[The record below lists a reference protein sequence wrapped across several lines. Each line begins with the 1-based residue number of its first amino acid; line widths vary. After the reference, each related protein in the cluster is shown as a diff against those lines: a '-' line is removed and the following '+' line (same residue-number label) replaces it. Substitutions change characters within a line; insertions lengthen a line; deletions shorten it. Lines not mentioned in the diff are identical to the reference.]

1 MVTFTD
7 IKLPNTMEK
16 IKQIQETQTKD
27 QLIHYM
33 LKAMECRVDEVKND
47 IDISKQMHPLGVETD
62 LIKTLNNL
70 VEDPLS
76 HLIGLKNDINNTIS
90 SVVMLILKE
99 YFKSKSDIVKNVYHC
114 CNGNNNNML
123 FAIVLTEDNY
133 ENRTEIF
140 SFLRDY
146 KSSNLWEALP
156 ISFQIV
162 PSDIENKLTIKEAI
176 FPAQ

>member
-1 MVTFTD
+1 MED
-7 IKLPNTMEK
+7 IQS
-16 IKQIQETQTKD
+16 IKGTQSQD
-27 QLIHYM
+27 QLVHYI
-33 LKAMECRVDEVKND
+33 LKAMECRVDEVKNE
-47 IDISKQMHPLGVETD
+47 IDISKQMHTLGVETD
-62 LIKTLNNL
+62 LIKTLNTL
-70 VEDPLS
+70 VADPLS

-90 SVVMLILKE
+90 SLVILIVKE
-99 YFKSKSDIVKNVYHC
+99 YFKAKKNIVQKVFHC
-114 CNGNNNNML
+114 ENGSNNNML

-162 PSDIENKLTIKEAI
+162 PSDIEHKLTIKEAI
-176 FPAQ
+176 FSAK